1 MPLIQATRGAQP
13 VMSAEFAFSFNDTM
27 RDVNGVVKTFGSVFG
42 DAGVFDAINLPLGAV
57 VVGGELIVEAAGVGP
72 TAYTVA
78 VGHSGSA
85 AAFLAATD
93 LKATAGTRVALTGLG
108 LQANDGKNVRLTI
121 ASSVANAS
129 AGKFRLRVNY
139 TTDGRIT
146 EVNPN

>member
-13 VMSAEFAFSFNDTM
+13 VMTAEAVFSFNDTM

-42 DAGVFDAINLPLGAV
+42 DAGTFDIINLPNGAV
-57 VVGGELIVEAAGVGP
+57 VVGGELIVETAGVGP

-93 LKATAGTRVALTGLG
+93 LKTAAGTRTALTGLG
-108 LQANDGKNVRLTI
+108 LAANDGKNVRVTI
-121 ASSVANAS
+121 ASTAANAS

-146 EVNPN
+146 EINPN

>member
-13 VMSAEFAFSFNDTM
+13 VMSAEAVFSFNDTM
-27 RDVNGVVKTFGSVFG
+27 RDVNGVVKTFGSVFT
-42 DAGVFDAINLPLGAV
+42 DAGVFEVINLPNGAV
-57 VVGGELIVEAAGVGP
+57 VVGGELIVETAGVGP

-93 LKATAGTRVALTGLG
+93 LKTAAGTRTALTGLG
-108 LQANDGKNVRLTI
+108 LQANDGKNVRVTI
-121 ASSVANAS
+121 ASTAANAS

>member
-1 MPLIQATRGAQP
+1 MALKQATRGAQP
-13 VMSAEFAFSFNDTM
+13 VMSAEFTFGFDDTM
-27 RDVNGVVKTFGSVFG
+27 KDVAGVTKTFGAAFA
-42 DAGVFDAINLPLGAV
+42 DAGVFEVINLPQGSV

-93 LKATAGTRVALTGLG
+93 LKAVAGTRVALTGLG
-108 LQANDGKNVRLTI
+108 LQANDGKNVRVTI
-121 ASSVANAS
+121 ASTAANAS